1 MVVVFYFNNQ
11 SKINSTTNIELK
23 IDSIKYKQDS
33 LRLIL
38 PKIDSQIISKEGEY
52 EKTRYIIINQSI
64 DSDCS
69 FFTNYLKEHLSK
81 DSGRLNSL
89 NNSRT
94 IERNHSKIDS
104 LRVQEINQ
112 YKANV
117 DKLKKSIKIKNTLI
131 TGISSGFVVS
141 LLLLLF
147 K

>member
-1 MVVVFYFNNQ
+1 MRKLGTLLLINLLIPITVSSQNI
-11 SKINSTTNIELK
+11 SKNTYPK
-23 IDSIKYKQDS
+23 ILGDSIV
-33 LRLIL
+33 LIT
-38 PKIDSQIISKEGEY
+38 PEQ
-52 EKTRYIIINQSI
+52 
-64 DSDCS
+64 
-69 FFTNYLKEHLSK
+69 LKETNLIFNEHNLLK
-81 DSGRLNSL
+81 AKVPLL
-89 NNSRT
+89 
-94 IERNHSKIDS
+94 ERKIQVLTEINDNHSKIDS

>member
-1 MVVVFYFNNQ
+1 MKKLGILLLINLLIPIAVSSQ
-11 SKINSTTNIELK
+11 TISKNTYPK
-23 IDSIKYKQDS
+23 ILGDSIV
-33 LRLIL
+33 LIT
-38 PKIDSQIISKEGEY
+38 PEQ
-52 EKTRYIIINQSI
+52 
-64 DSDCS
+64 
-69 FFTNYLKEHLSK
+69 LKETNLIFNEHNLLK
-81 DSGRLNSL
+81 TKVPLL
-89 NNSRT
+89 
-94 IERNHSKIDS
+94 ERKIQVLTEINDNHSKIDS

>member
-1 MVVVFYFNNQ
+1 MRKLGILLLINLLIPIAVSSQTILKNTYP
-11 SKINSTTNIELK
+11 KILG
-23 IDSIKYKQDS
+23 DSIV
-33 LRLIL
+33 LIT
-38 PKIDSQIISKEGEY
+38 PEQ
-52 EKTRYIIINQSI
+52 
-64 DSDCS
+64 
-69 FFTNYLKEHLSK
+69 LKETNLIFNEHNLLK
-81 DSGRLNSL
+81 TKVPLL
-89 NNSRT
+89 
-94 IERNHSKIDS
+94 ERKIQVLTEINDNHSKIDS

>member
-1 MVVVFYFNNQ
+1 MRKLGILLLINLLTPIAVSSQ
-11 SKINSTTNIELK
+11 TISKNTYPK
-23 IDSIKYKQDS
+23 ILGDSIV
-33 LRLIL
+33 LIT
-38 PKIDSQIISKEGEY
+38 PEQ
-52 EKTRYIIINQSI
+52 
-64 DSDCS
+64 
-69 FFTNYLKEHLSK
+69 LKETNLIFNEHNLLK
-81 DSGRLNSL
+81 AKVPLL
-89 NNSRT
+89 
-94 IERNHSKIDS
+94 ERKIQVLTEINDNHSKIDS

>member
-1 MVVVFYFNNQ
+1 MRKLGILLLINLLIPIAVSSQ
-11 SKINSTTNIELK
+11 TISKNTYPK
-23 IDSIKYKQDS
+23 ILGDSIV
-33 LRLIL
+33 LIT
-38 PKIDSQIISKEGEY
+38 PEQ
-52 EKTRYIIINQSI
+52 
-64 DSDCS
+64 
-69 FFTNYLKEHLSK
+69 LKETNLIFNEHNLLK
-81 DSGRLNSL
+81 TKVPLLEGKIQVLTEIND
-89 NNSRT
+89 
-94 IERNHSKIDS
+94 NHSKIDS

>member
-1 MVVVFYFNNQ
+1 MRKLGILLLINLLIPIAVSSQ
-11 SKINSTTNIELK
+11 TISKNTYPK
-23 IDSIKYKQDS
+23 ILGDSIV
-33 LRLIL
+33 LIT
-38 PKIDSQIISKEGEY
+38 PEQ
-52 EKTRYIIINQSI
+52 
-64 DSDCS
+64 
-69 FFTNYLKEHLSK
+69 LKETNLIFNEHNLLK
-81 DSGRLNSL
+81 TKVPLLEKKIQVLTEIND
-89 NNSRT
+89 
-94 IERNHSKIDS
+94 NHSKIDS

>member
-1 MVVVFYFNNQ
+1 MKETNLIFNEHNLLKTKVPLLER
-11 SKINSTTNIELK
+11 KIQVLTE
-23 IDSIKYKQDS
+23 
-33 LRLIL
+33 
-38 PKIDSQIISKEGEY
+38 
-52 EKTRYIIINQSI
+52 IN
-64 DSDCS
+64 D
-69 FFTNYLKEHLSK
+69 
-81 DSGRLNSL
+81 
-89 NNSRT
+89 
-94 IERNHSKIDS
+94 NHSKIDS

>member
-1 MVVVFYFNNQ
+1 MRKYIISSIIIISLILVVVFWITY
-11 SKINSTTNIELK
+11 KPKTTTNIELK
-23 IDSIKYKQDS
+23 IDSIKHKQDS

-89 NNSRT
+89 NNTRT
-94 IERNHSKIDS
+94 IERN
-104 LRVQEINQ
+104 
-112 YKANV
+112 
-117 DKLKKSIKIKNTLI
+117 
-131 TGISSGFVVS
+131 
-141 LLLLLF
+141 
-147 K
+147 

>member
-1 MVVVFYFNNQ
+1 MRKLGILLLINLLIPIAVSSQ
-11 SKINSTTNIELK
+11 TISKNTYPK
-23 IDSIKYKQDS
+23 ILGDSIV
-33 LRLIL
+33 LIT
-38 PKIDSQIISKEGEY
+38 PEQ
-52 EKTRYIIINQSI
+52 
-64 DSDCS
+64 
-69 FFTNYLKEHLSK
+69 LKETNLIFNEHNLLK
-81 DSGRLNSL
+81 TKVPLL
-89 NNSRT
+89 
-94 IERNHSKIDS
+94 ERKIQILTEINDNHSKIDS

>member
-1 MVVVFYFNNQ
+1 MRKYIISSIIIISLIFVVVFYFNNQ

-23 IDSIKYKQDS
+23 IDSIKHKQDS

-94 IERNHSKIDS
+94 IERN
-104 LRVQEINQ
+104 
-112 YKANV
+112 
-117 DKLKKSIKIKNTLI
+117 
-131 TGISSGFVVS
+131 
-141 LLLLLF
+141 
-147 K
+147 

>member
-1 MVVVFYFNNQ
+1 MRKYIISSIIIISLILVVVFWITN
-11 SKINSTTNIELK
+11 KPKTITNIELK
-23 IDSIKYKQDS
+23 IDSIKHKQDS

-89 NNSRT
+89 NNTRT
-94 IERNHSKIDS
+94 IERN
-104 LRVQEINQ
+104 
-112 YKANV
+112 
-117 DKLKKSIKIKNTLI
+117 
-131 TGISSGFVVS
+131 
-141 LLLLLF
+141 
-147 K
+147 

>member
-1 MVVVFYFNNQ
+1 MRKLGILLLINLLIPIAVSSQ
-11 SKINSTTNIELK
+11 TISKNTYPK
-23 IDSIKYKQDS
+23 ILGDSIV
-33 LRLIL
+33 LIT
-38 PKIDSQIISKEGEY
+38 PEQ
-52 EKTRYIIINQSI
+52 
-64 DSDCS
+64 
-69 FFTNYLKEHLSK
+69 LKETNLIFNEHNLLK
-81 DSGRLNSL
+81 TKVPLL
-89 NNSRT
+89 
-94 IERNHSKIDS
+94 ERKIQVLTEINDNHFKIDS

>member
-1 MVVVFYFNNQ
+1 MRKLGILLLINLLIPIAVSSQ
-11 SKINSTTNIELK
+11 TISKNTYPKILGDSIVLITPEQLKETNIIFNEHNLLK
-23 IDSIKYKQDS
+23 TKVP
-33 LRLIL
+33 LLER
-38 PKIDSQIISKEGEY
+38 KIRVLTE
-52 EKTRYIIINQSI
+52 IN
-64 DSDCS
+64 D
-69 FFTNYLKEHLSK
+69 
-81 DSGRLNSL
+81 
-89 NNSRT
+89 
-94 IERNHSKIDS
+94 NHSKIDS